1 MHGIRSLALVMGG
14 MIGLAACA
22 KATETAVETTFTPG
36 TGGTGGTGGAGGAG
50 DGGSGGLGNTG
61 GEGSGDATSSNAT
74 SGAGGAGAGGSPGT
88 SSSSSSSSGTGGVV
102 CDYEPLNTCPSSDT
116 LSAVDG
122 DQNNDTRT
130 IKGTASHWFKVLV
143 NEAVSSPINYPQLS
157 YTATL
162 TTPPGMDFDLFVY
175 DGSFSTPSCSGSPKH
190 ASGNPESVTDTWGD
204 SFASEDTRWLTLEV
218 RYISGE
224 MCPSDPWTLT
234 VKGHTIP

>member
-36 TGGTGGTGGAGGAG
+36 TGGTGGAGGAG

-61 GEGSGDATSSNAT
+61 GDGSGDTTSSNAT
-74 SGAGGAGAGGSPGT
+74 SGAGGTGAGGSPGT
-88 SSSSSSSSGTGGVV
+88 SSSSSSTSSGTGGVV

>member
-1 MHGIRSLALVMGG
+1 MHGIRLLALALGG

-22 KATETAVETTFTPG
+22 KGTEAEVESTFTP
-36 TGGTGGTGGAGGAG
+36 GAGGAG

-61 GEGSGDATSSNAT
+61 GDGSGDTTSSDAT
-74 SGAGGAGAGGSPGT
+74 SGTGGAGGTGAGGSPGT
-88 SSSSSSSSGTGGVV
+88 SSSSSSSSSGTGGSD
-102 CDYEPLNTCPSSDT
+102 CDYEALNTCPTSDT

-130 IKGTASHWFKVLV
+130 IKGTTSKWHKVLV
-143 NEAVSSPINYPQLS
+143 NEAVSSIISYPQLS

-162 TTPPGMDFDLFVY
+162 ATPPGMDFDLFVY
-175 DGSFSTPSCSGSPKH
+175 NGSFSTPSCSGSPKH
-190 ASGNPESVTDTWGD
+190 ASGNPESVNDTWGD
-204 SFASEDTRWLTLEV
+204 TVGDEDTRWLTLEV

-234 VKGHTIP
+234 VKGHTNP